1 MQNESGTTIDIAAE
15 ATRLEE
21 IYKDLQTANLT
32 VGYLES
38 RLKDYEE
45 QSKALVVAKAKAE
58 RLTDFERENQE
69 MLEVYEQAKIAE
81 SLADQNEL
89 LRQRISLLTPNYS
102 KPKPYRMEDYYM
114 MIQRHLER

>member
-15 ATRLEE
+15 ASRLEE
-21 IYKDLQTANLT
+21 IYKDLQRANLT

-45 QSKALVVAKAKAE
+45 QSKALVLAKAKAE
-58 RLTDFERENQE
+58 KLSDFERENQE
-69 MLEVYEQAKIAE
+69 MLEIYEQAKIAE
-81 SLADQNEL
+81 ELAEHNEL
-89 LRQRISLLTPNYS
+89 LRQRIRLLEPSYS
-102 KPKPYRMEDYYM
+102 KPKPYTMEDYYM